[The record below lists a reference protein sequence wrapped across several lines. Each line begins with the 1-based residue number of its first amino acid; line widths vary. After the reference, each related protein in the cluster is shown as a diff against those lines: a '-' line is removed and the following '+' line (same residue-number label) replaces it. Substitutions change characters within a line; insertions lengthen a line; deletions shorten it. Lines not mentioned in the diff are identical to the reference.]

1 MTHPNKRLYE
11 PGPIMTRI
19 AKEPR
24 ATLARTL
31 IEKIEE
37 RNPALGLPAYDDV
50 FIIGGVPLEF
60 QSLRRHVRTKDHRIT
75 DLTATA
81 EFPCNGLNGCAVEV
95 LSITHAETYAPS
107 NVQSTIELSI
117 PGRMAEVHIE
127 MCIGRPL
134 GDVIECPGILHFLKD
149 RQIKKIRHET
159 GMNKEIRMRFIL
171 DDHERRERVRRAHYP
186 QAFAA

>member
-1 MTHPNKRLYE
+1 MAHPNKRLFE

-31 IEKIEE
+31 LAKIEE
-37 RNPALGLPAYDDV
+37 TDPQIGLPSYHDV

-60 QSLRRHVRTKDHRIT
+60 QGLRRHLRTNNQPVI

-81 EFPCNGLNGCAVEV
+81 EFPCNGQNGCALEI
-95 LSITHAETYAPS
+95 LSITQSPTYAPK
-107 NVQSTIELSI
+107 NVRSAIELSI
-117 PGRMAEVHIE
+117 PGQMAQIHIE

-134 GDVIECPGILHFLKD
+134 GDVIDCPGILHYLQD
-149 RQIKKIRHET
+149 RSVKAIRHEF
-159 GMNKEIRMRFIL
+159 GANKAIRMRFIL
-171 DDHERRERVRRAHYP
+171 DDHARRERVRRARYP
-186 QAFAA
+186 EAFAA